1 MLIDEIKKANVAA
14 MKARDSVA
22 KGIYSIIINKY
33 MLLSIEKKE
42 KGVETTDADLV
53 QIITK
58 TIKELS
64 DEKENYLKVGNNQKA
79 EDIQKQAS
87 LLTAYLP
94 KMLSEDEIRNEISK
108 LEDKSIP
115 SIMKHFKTN
124 FQGQVDMGL
133 VNKIAK
139 TL

>member
-22 KGIYSIIINKY
+22 KGIYSIVMNKY
-33 MLLSIEKKE
+33 LLLSVSKREKNE
-42 KGVETTDADLV
+42 EPSDSDLI

-58 TIKELS
+58 TIKELEE
-64 DEKENYLKVGNNQKA
+64 EKESYLKVNNEAKA
-79 EDIQKQAS
+79 NDILHQMEILKV
-87 LLTAYLP
+87 YLP
-94 KMLSEDEIRNEISK
+94 KMLSEYEIRLEIAK
-108 LEDKSIP
+108 LDDKSIP
-115 SIMKHFKTN
+115 SVMKHFKTN

-139 TL
+139 SL

>member
-22 KGIYSIIINKY
+22 KGIYSIVMNKY
-33 MLLSIEKKE
+33 LLLSVSKREKNE
-42 KGVETTDADLV
+42 EPSDSDLI

-58 TIKELS
+58 TIKELEE
-64 DEKENYLKVGNNQKA
+64 EKESYLKVNNEAKA
-79 EDIQKQAS
+79 NDILHQMEILKV
-87 LLTAYLP
+87 YLP
-94 KMLSEDEIRNEISK
+94 KMLSEEEIRLEIAK
-108 LEDKSIP
+108 LDDKSIP
-115 SIMKHFKTN
+115 SVMKHFKTN

-139 TL
+139 SL